1 MEQPLPEVQ
10 LPVLLTRRAFLR
22 TASLCALSLAL
33 PILPSKASKAPF
45 RVPPTLMFHTKD
57 RWKLP
62 HILAWLRERD
72 YESVGYADLLKALQG
87 ARSLPEKPII
97 LTIDDIAPSYIQP
110 YFMAMAEEVERAGY
124 RGVFAV
130 VADQPPYRAA
140 KGWAQLRALAE
151 RGWEMDTHTSYHSY
165 LPGLKLP
172 DLREEIVRSAEWIAE
187 GVGRAPLSL
196 IAPYGAVY
204 RREREFDARIFEM
217 AAQAELAFVVG
228 IVGGRF
234 IAAEAEMPYYVG
246 RIGIGSDHLQ
256 TGRWIENFYH
266 GS

>member
-1 MEQPLPEVQ
+1 MEQPVPDDQ
-10 LPVLLTRRAFLR
+10 QPVLFTRRAFLR
-22 TASLCALSLAL
+22 TASLCALNFAL
-33 PILPSKASKAPF
+33 PRALVRAAAPF

-72 YESVGYADLLKALQG
+72 YESIGYADLLRALQG
-87 ARSLPEKPII
+87 ASSLPEKPII
-97 LTIDDIAPSYIQP
+97 LTIDDIAPSYVQP
-110 YFMAMAEEVERAGY
+110 YFMAMAEAVEAAGY

-140 KGWAQLRALAE
+140 KGWAQLRGLAA
-151 RGWEMDTHTSYHSY
+151 RGWELATHTSYHSY

-256 TGRWIENFYH
+256 TGRWIENFH
-266 GS
+266 QGS

>member
-1 MEQPLPEVQ
+1 MSEINASR
-10 LPVLLTRRAFLR
+10 LTRRAFLR
-22 TASLCALSLAL
+22 VLSLTALGAAL
-33 PILPSKASKAPF
+33 PNTTFKATEAPF

-62 HILAWLRERD
+62 RILEWLRERD

-87 ARSLPEKPII
+87 ECVLPEKPII

-110 YFMAMAEEVERAGY
+110 YFLAMAEEVEKAGY

-130 VADQPPYRAA
+130 VADQPPHRAV
-140 KGWAQLRALAE
+140 KGWAQLRELAE
-151 RGWEMDTHTSYHSY
+151 RGWELDTHTSYHSY
-165 LPGLKLP
+165 LPALKLP
-172 DLREEIVRSAEWIAE
+172 DLYDEIVLSAQWIAE
-187 GVGRAPLSL
+187 GTGRAPLSL

-204 RREREFDARIFEM
+204 RYGREFDQRIFEV
-217 AAQAELAFVVG
+217 AERAQLVFVVG

-234 IAAEAEMPYYVG
+234 IAAEADAPYYVG